1 MSPQAQ
7 SVALWIMSLAINITA
22 ACAGIVWGWEAFAQ
36 FLLPSYGSGVGA
48 SMVSYSLRR

>member
-1 MSPQAQ
+1 MSPQVQ

-22 ACAGIVWGWEAFAQ
+22 VCAGIVWGWEVFTQ
-36 FLLPSYGSGVGA
+36 FLLPAFGAVVGA

>member
-7 SVALWIMSLAINITA
+7 SVALWIMSLAINLA
-22 ACAGIVWGWEAFAQ
+22 AVCAGIVWGWEAFTQ
-36 FLLPSYGSGVGA
+36 LLLPAFGSVVGA

>member
-22 ACAGIVWGWEAFAQ
+22 VCAGIVWGWEAFAQ
-36 FLLPSYGSGVGA
+36 FLLPAFGSVVGA